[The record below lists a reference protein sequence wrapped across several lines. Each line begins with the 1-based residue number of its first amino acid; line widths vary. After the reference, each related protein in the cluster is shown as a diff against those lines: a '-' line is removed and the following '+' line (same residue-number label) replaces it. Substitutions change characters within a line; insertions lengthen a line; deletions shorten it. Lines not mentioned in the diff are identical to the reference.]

1 MKKIIFLGPPG
12 SGKGIASQKIAPI
25 FNIPHIST
33 GELIRQSLKE
43 ENQIGKEIK
52 EIMERGELISDEI
65 IIEILKERI
74 SNKDCNKGFILDGFP
89 RTITQ
94 AEILN
99 QIIDIDIAVHMNV
112 TDNVV
117 IERNSARITCK
128 ECGKI
133 YNLKDFPPKMQGMCN
148 NCKGEIIRRKDDDLE
163 IMKER
168 LEVYKKQTLPLI
180 DFYKE
185 KEILTEVFCDK
196 IEQTPE
202 QTFQKVMEAINKF
215 IENN

>member
-1 MKKIIFLGPPG
+1 MKKIIFLGSPG
-12 SGKGIASQKIAPI
+12 SGKGVVSQKIAPL

-33 GELIRQSLKE
+33 GELLRQNLKD
-43 ENQIGKEIK
+43 QTKTGIKAK
-52 EIMERGELISDEI
+52 EIMEKGELVPDNI

-74 SNKDCNKGFILDGFP
+74 SKQDCKEGFILDGFP
-89 RTITQ
+89 RNTTQ

-99 QIIDIDIAVHMNV
+99 QLIDIDIAVHMNV

-117 IERNSARITCK
+117 IERNSARISCK

-133 YNLKDFPPKMQGMCN
+133 YNLRTLPPKDQGVCDD
-148 NCKGEIIRRKDDDLE
+148 CQGEIIRRKDDEPE

-168 LEVYKKQTLPLI
+168 LEVYKKQTSPLI
-180 DFYKE
+180 DFYKK
-185 KEILTEVFCDK
+185 KEILTEVFCDS

-202 QTFQKVMEAINKF
+202 QTFQKVMEAIDNFFK
-215 IENN
+215 E